1 MFVYR
6 KTVPDHENGGSK
18 NVYFKEGFDSDV
30 YNHAKGNMSEK
41 FKFPLLRLAIEK
53 KYENEG
59 LINTYRKAIEKHNEN
74 IMNATYPDSGFD
86 LYFSQDD
93 IIVPDRISNLL
104 NMNIRCEMID
114 WNHNCSFFPII
125 KDDLNNHN
133 KKENRPNSIPCYI
146 YARSSISKTPL
157 VLSNHVG
164 IIDSGYRGNI
174 FCPVRNVSNIDYKIV
189 KGTRLFQMCH
199 PNLSPFFVELV
210 EPSQLS
216 CTERGEGGF
225 GSTGK

>member
-18 NVYFKEGFDSDV
+18 NVYFKEGFDSDL
-30 YNHAKGNMSEK
+30 YNQAKGNNCEK

-53 KYENEG
+53 KYENES

-125 KDDLNNHN
+125 KDDLNNHH

-157 VLSNHVG
+157 RMSNSIG
-164 IIDSGYRGNI
+164 LIDAGYRGEIMASCDNI
-174 FCPVRNVSNIDYKIV
+174 KDFDCHV
-189 KGTRLFQMCH
+189 KAGERLFQLVA
-199 PNLSPFFVELV
+199 PDASPITYVISDSLSE
-210 EPSQLS
+210 
-216 CTERGEGGF
+216 TTRGTGGF